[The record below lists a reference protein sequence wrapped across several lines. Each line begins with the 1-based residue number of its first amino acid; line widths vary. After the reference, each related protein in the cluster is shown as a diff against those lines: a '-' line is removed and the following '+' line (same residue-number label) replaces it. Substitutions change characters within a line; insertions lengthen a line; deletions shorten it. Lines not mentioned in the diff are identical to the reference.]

1 MRTGDRI
8 LVTVRTY
15 PELSKTYG
23 ETVCTAGL
31 REDGTWVRLYP
42 VPFRRLDEGEQ
53 YRLYDWITC
62 PLTKHS
68 GDARPESYRP
78 TGEIER
84 VDHVGTSDNWRERRE
99 LLLGRPRIYGSLD
112 EIIRAAKNN
121 VMSLAIFK
129 PAQVIDFGWE
139 ATDREWDPGK
149 LDAVRGITAQPDL
162 FDDQSWRR
170 TFQIVDKVP
179 YNFHY
184 RIEDANGRTSRMRI
198 LEWQLGALYR
208 NCLRLGTG
216 GLPTRGRSSGSFRLR
231 MRSSEICSR
240 SRCQRVMH
248 DSLARRK
255 ARPTHPLRVELPARL
270 LRELV
275 EAALAQEPVQSRVER
290 VVQRPDR
297 TGRDEQLLL
306 PRPGHPAYRHRRNL
320 SLRSLCTPN
329 STHSQRP
336 RRTDFIHG
344 LLVDYA

>member
-84 VDHVGTSDNWRERRE
+84 VDHVGTSNNWRERRE
-99 LLLGRPRIYGSLD
+99 LLLGRPRIHRSLD
-112 EIIRAAKNN
+112 EIIHAAKNN
-121 VMSLAIFK
+121 VMSLAVFK

-139 ATDREWDPGK
+139 ATDRKWDPAK

-198 LEWQLGALYR
+198 LEWLAHSIGTASVLASEGDAPR
-208 NCLRLGTG
+208 NI
-216 GLPTRGRSSGSFRLR
+216 SF
-231 MRSSEICSR
+231 
-240 SRCQRVMH
+240 
-248 DSLARRK
+248 
-255 ARPTHPLRVELPARL
+255 
-270 LRELV
+270 
-275 EAALAQEPVQSRVER
+275 
-290 VVQRPDR
+290 
-297 TGRDEQLLL
+297 G
-306 PRPGHPAYRHRRNL
+306 
-320 SLRSLCTPN
+320 
-329 STHSQRP
+329 
-336 RRTDFIHG
+336 
-344 LLVDYA
+344 

>member
-8 LVTVRTY
+8 LVTVKTY

-62 PLTKHS
+62 LLTKHS
-68 GDARPESYRP
+68 GDERPESYRP

-84 VDHVGTSDNWRERRE
+84 VDHVGTSNDWRERRE
-99 LLLGRPRIYGSLD
+99 LLLERPRVFRSLG
-112 EIIRAAKNN
+112 ELIRAAKNN
-121 VMSLAIFK
+121 VMSLAVFK

-139 ATDREWDPGK
+139 ATDREWDPSK
-149 LDAVRGITAQPDL
+149 LDAVRAITAQPDL

-184 RIEDANGRTSRMRI
+184 RIEDADGRTSRMRI

-208 NCLRLGTG
+208 NCLRLTEGD
-216 GLPTRGRSSGSFRLR
+216 
-231 MRSSEICSR
+231 E
-240 SRCQRVMH
+240 
-248 DSLARRK
+248 RK
-255 ARPTHPLRVELPARL
+255 A
-270 LRELV
+270 
-275 EAALAQEPVQSRVER
+275 LAMVKQKYF
-290 VVQRPDR
+290 DHFLK
-297 TGRDEQLLL
+297 TDLHLFLGTTF
-306 PRPGHPAYRHRRNL
+306 AWHRRA
-320 SLRSLCTPN
+320 PN
-329 STHSQRP
+329 PWTIVGVLPIPPEKQRDLFAIP
-336 RRTDFIHG
+336 VPDEPHREGRE
-344 LLVDYA
+344 AK

>member
-1 MRTGDRI
+1 MRTRDRI
-8 LVTVRTY
+8 LVTVKTY

-42 VPFRRLDEGEQ
+42 VPFRRLDEREQ

-68 GDARPESYRP
+68 GDARLESYRP
-78 TGEIER
+78 TGEIVR

-184 RIEDANGRTSRMRI
+184 RIEDADGRTSRMRI

-208 NCLRLGTG
+208 NCLRLTEGD
-216 GLPTRGRSSGSFRLR
+216 
-231 MRSSEICSR
+231 E
-240 SRCQRVMH
+240 
-248 DSLARRK
+248 
-255 ARPTHPLRVELPARL
+255 
-270 LRELV
+270 RE
-275 EAALAQEPVQSRVER
+275 ALAKVKQKYFDQFLKT
-290 VVQRPDR
+290 DLHLFLG
-297 TGRDEQLLL
+297 TTL
-306 PRPGHPAYRHRRNL
+306 AWHRRA
-320 SLRSLCTPN
+320 PN
-329 STHSQRP
+329 PWTIVGVLPIPHERQQDLFANP
-336 RRTDFIHG
+336 VLDEPDG
-344 LLVDYA
+344 EG

>member
-8 LVTVRTY
+8 LVTVKTY

-68 GDARPESYRP
+68 GDERPESYRP

-84 VDHVGTSDNWRERRE
+84 IDHVGTSDNWRERRE
-99 LLLGRPRIYGSLD
+99 LLLGRPRIHRSLD
-112 EIIRAAKNN
+112 EIIHAAKNN
-121 VMSLAIFK
+121 VMSLAVFK

-139 ATDREWDPGK
+139 ATDRKWDPAK

-162 FDDQSWRR
+162 FDDQSWCR

-184 RIEDANGRTSRMRI
+184 RIEDADGRKSRMRI

-208 NCLRLGTG
+208 NCLSLTEGDEHRALAKVKQNTSTNSSRLTCICSSAQHSLGTG
-216 GLPTRGRSSGSFRLR
+216 ELPTRGRSSGSFRFR
-231 MRSSEICSR
+231 MRSSETCSR
-240 SRCQRVMH
+240 TQCWTSPTERDEKPVRAGSPH
-248 DSLARRK
+248 GASST
-255 ARPTHPLRVELPARL
+255 RPWWCAAPSSDGTPVLETATAL
-270 LRELV
+270 LR
-275 EAALAQEPVQSRVER
+275 R
-290 VVQRPDR
+290 
-297 TGRDEQLLL
+297 
-306 PRPGHPAYRHRRNL
+306 
-320 SLRSLCTPN
+320 SLRGPS
-329 STHSQRP
+329 
-336 RRTDFIHG
+336 
-344 LLVDYA
+344 

>member
-1 MRTGDRI
+1 MRTGDPI
-8 LVTVRTY
+8 LVTVKTY

-68 GDARPESYRP
+68 GDERPESYRP
-78 TGEIER
+78 TGDIER
-84 VDHVGTSDNWRERRE
+84 VDHVGTSNNWRERRE
-99 LLLGRPRIYGSLD
+99 LLLGRPRIYRSLG

-121 VMSLAIFK
+121 VMSLAVFK

-149 LDAVRGITAQPDL
+149 LDSVRGITAQPDL

-184 RIEDANGRTSRMRI
+184 RIEDADGRTSRMRI
-198 LEWQLGALYR
+198 LEWQLGALSR
-208 NCLRLGTG
+208 NCVRLTEGDERKALAKVKQKYFDQFLKTDLHLFLGTTLAWHKRAPNPWTIVG
-216 GLPTRGRSSGSFRLR
+216 VLPIPH
-231 MRSSEICSR
+231 EK
-240 SRCQRVMH
+240 QRDLFAIPVP
-248 DSLARRK
+248 D
-255 ARPTHPLRVELPARL
+255 
-270 LRELV
+270 
-275 EAALAQEPVQSRVER
+275 EP
-290 VVQRPDR
+290 D
-297 TGRDEQLLL
+297 GK
-306 PRPGHPAYRHRRNL
+306 G
-320 SLRSLCTPN
+320 
-329 STHSQRP
+329 
-336 RRTDFIHG
+336 
-344 LLVDYA
+344 

>member
-8 LVTVRTY
+8 LVTVKTY

-23 ETVCTAGL
+23 ETVCTAGF

-42 VPFRRLDEGEQ
+42 VPFRRLEEREQ

-68 GDARPESYRP
+68 GDERPESYRP

-84 VDHVGTSDNWRERRE
+84 VDHVGTSNNWRERRE
-99 LLLGRPRIYGSLD
+99 LLLGRPRIYRSLG

-121 VMSLAIFK
+121 VMSLAVFK

-149 LDAVRGITAQPDL
+149 LDAVRAITAQPDL

-184 RIEDANGRTSRMRI
+184 RIEDADGRTSRMRI

-208 NCLRLGTG
+208 NCLRLTEGD
-216 GLPTRGRSSGSFRLR
+216 
-231 MRSSEICSR
+231 E
-240 SRCQRVMH
+240 
-248 DSLARRK
+248 RK
-255 ARPTHPLRVELPARL
+255 A
-270 LRELV
+270 
-275 EAALAQEPVQSRVER
+275 LAKVKQKYFDQFLKT
-290 VVQRPDR
+290 DLHLFLG
-297 TGRDEQLLL
+297 TTL
-306 PRPGHPAYRHRRNL
+306 AWHRRA
-320 SLRSLCTPN
+320 PN
-329 STHSQRP
+329 PWTIVGVLPIPHEKQRDLFAIP
-336 RRTDFIHG
+336 VPDEPDG
-344 LLVDYA
+344 KG